1 MQYVYRLDTVLTA
14 AQVVLGCVA
23 ITAVRNDC
31 LFCTA
36 PHMFYMHAH
45 ICACMYKYAWLHE
58 VSDVSNDLML
68 VELASLV
75 LLVTVSAMG
84 SVILVKGSLNRI

>member
-1 MQYVYRLDTVLTA
+1 MDGREPSISDGSLMQYVYRLHTVLAA

-23 ITAVRNDC
+23 IT
-31 LFCTA
+31 
-36 PHMFYMHAH
+36 
-45 ICACMYKYAWLHE
+45 
-58 VSDVSNDLML
+58 DVSNDLML

-84 SVILVKGSLNRI
+84 SVILVKGSLNRII